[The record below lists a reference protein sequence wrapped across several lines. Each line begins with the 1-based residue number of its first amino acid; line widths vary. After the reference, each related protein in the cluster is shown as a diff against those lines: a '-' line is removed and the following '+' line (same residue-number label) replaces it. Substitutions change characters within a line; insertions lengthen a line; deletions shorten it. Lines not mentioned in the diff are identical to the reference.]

1 MNQFYN
7 ANFIIFS
14 TIVAINSNED
24 NAFDD
29 DDDDSEIEINT
40 DNNNYELVNPESED
54 DENENKNKFSIL
66 APTPLMVKLSNVSKN
81 FVPVLHC
88 LVPTFFVIPVYYL
101 STTAHFLKQDLNSDN
116 IDRLTAVIFCYFRSR
131 T

>member
-54 DENENKNKFSIL
+54 DENENKNKFSIQD
-66 APTPLMVKLSNVSKN
+66 SIYQY
-81 FVPVLHC
+81 
-88 LVPTFFVIPVYYL
+88 PTF
-101 STTAHFLKQDLNSDN
+101 SDRDDSKKALK
-116 IDRLTAVIFCYFRSR
+116 
-131 T
+131 